1 MIQIKFNCQEDLHQ
15 MVFNRG
21 LDFRA
26 LIKEVLF
33 GAIEGNQ
40 ESLVKLKNALL
51 SFHTGNGEF
60 PEIVTLEIND
70 TAMNLS
76 TGKGQ
81 VVFEYTLGYSNT
93 CAGTRTDILKKDRVD
108 FRFDTVNNL
117 VVFSLMELELRST
130 ADEF

>member
-1 MIQIKFNCQEDLHQ
+1 MIQISFNCPEGLHQ
-15 MVFNRG
+15 MVFNQNLEIRI
-21 LDFRA
+21 LLNQA
-26 LIKEVLF
+26 LF
-33 GAIEGNQ
+33 GDLEGSQ

-51 SFHTGNGEF
+51 SFHIREGEF

-70 TAMNLS
+70 TSMNLS

-81 VVFEYTLGYSNT
+81 VVFKYTLGYSNT

-108 FRFDTVNNL
+108 FRLDTVNNL

>member
-1 MIQIKFNCQEDLHQ
+1 MTQVKFNCPEDLHQ
-15 MVFNRG
+15 MLFNQG
-21 LDFRA
+21 LDFRG
-26 LIKEVLF
+26 LINEVLF
-33 GAIEGNQ
+33 GAIKGNQ

-51 SFHTGNGEF
+51 SFHIKESEF
-60 PEIVTLEIND
+60 PEIVKLEIND
-70 TAMNLS
+70 TSINSS

-93 CAGTRTDILKKDRVD
+93 CAGTRTDILKKDRVN
-108 FRFDTVNNL
+108 FRLDTVNNL